1 MRPVVEEG
9 GRDVAH
15 VVCVDDLSC
24 RSGEVAAPGILG
36 RRFGEASVQ
45 SVGCVGGG
53 VEMDHILAGT
63 IAVVVVH
70 IVMGL
75 VLIFQ
80 G

>member
-1 MRPVVEEG
+1 M
-9 GRDVAH
+9 
-15 VVCVDDLSC
+15 
-24 RSGEVAAPGILG
+24 AAPGVLG
-36 RRFGEASVQ
+36 CRLGEASVQ

-70 IVMGL
+70 FVMGL
-75 VLIFQ
+75 VLIFR